1 MERHP
6 RHLLP
11 QKAGGG
17 ESAQLV
23 DDSDNAKAAVFV
35 EPNRPGSSLC
45 TQGRT
50 RLNKEER
57 ESWKE
62 EKVGLTHSLRSGFLF
77 PSSSPPHPPLP
88 CYLFP
93 TLTRKGYP
101 SVCLDKPLKFSRENL
116 QFLSLWEIRAEIWG
130 GNKGTIPI
138 EGPSFHSDKDHS
150 VSF

>member
-57 ESWKE
+57 ESRKE

-77 PSSSPPHPPLP
+77 PSSSPRTPSSL
-88 CYLFP
+88 LSFP
-93 TLTRKGYP
+93 YADAQGIPVRLLRQTAQIFTRKFTVAVPMGN
-101 SVCLDKPLKFSRENL
+101 KSRNMG
-116 QFLSLWEIRAEIWG
+116 EIRG
-130 GNKGTIPI
+130 LSP
-138 EGPSFHSDKDHS
+138 
-150 VSF
+150 